1 MCVYHNFCQQTEY
14 LNLMKNSGLFL
25 LLMWFIFLY
34 SGCGTKED
42 TQPDKPAYEL
52 SSSAKIPAFDAS
64 QAFKNI
70 EKFAS
75 FGPRVPNTKEHEAA
89 KNYIISTCTPLAD
102 SLAKQEFQL
111 NGYDGEKLQ
120 LTNIIVSFN
129 PRQTKRILICT
140 HWDSRPWADAEKD
153 KAKHNTPILGV
164 NDGGSG
170 VWILLELARILHDNK
185 TTLGVDLVFFDG
197 EDYGKHSELNNFC
210 LGSKYFAASKN
221 DYSPAFGILLDL
233 VGDKEAKFYKEENS
247 VQAAEQ
253 VVDLFWES
261 AAKAGAH
268 SFVNEKKYGIY
279 DDHTPLNNAG
289 LRTIDIIDA
298 QLVGADESLGRRAYW
313 HTLHDTMD
321 NIGEET
327 ISDVGKTVT
336 NFIYSLVIN

>member
-1 MCVYHNFCQQTEY
+1 
-14 LNLMKNSGLFL
+14 MKKTGIVILIASVVS
-25 LLMWFIFLY
+25 LY
-34 SGCGTKED
+34 SGCGKQEEQ
-42 TQPDKPAYEL
+42 QPEKPAYEL
-52 SSSAKIPAFDAS
+52 SSSSKVPTFEGAKAYG
-64 QAFKNI
+64 NI

-75 FGPRVPNTKEHEAA
+75 FGPRVPNTKAHEAA
-89 KNYIISTCTPLAD
+89 KEYIISTALPLAD
-102 SLAKQEFQL
+102 SVGRQEFEL
-111 NGYDGEKLQ
+111 NGYDGEKLK
-120 LTNIIVSFN
+120 LTNITVSFN
-129 PRQTKRILICT
+129 PSQKKRILICT

-170 VWILLELARILHDNK
+170 VGILLELARVMHENRPSI
-185 TTLGVDLVFFDG
+185 GVDLVFFDG

-210 LGSKYFAASKN
+210 LGSKYFAATKN

-261 AAKAGAH
+261 AAKVGAG

-298 QLVGADESLGRRAYW
+298 ELVGADEALGRRAYW
-313 HTLHDTMD
+313 HTLNDTME
-321 NIGEET
+321 NIGEQT
-327 ISDVGKTVT
+327 IAEVGKTVT
-336 NFIYSLVIN
+336 NFIYSLIINQ